1 MSDTTEKEP
10 LSHPEMVKEYIE
22 KMSKFYEQQIPF
34 LETQFKF
41 EKLSADIAEQ
51 RARRVAMEIRYAEM
65 TTPPSKEPETPATP
79 PAEGE
84 TPKRNL
90 RTE

>member
-1 MSDTTEKEP
+1 MSDTTKEEP
-10 LSHPEMVKEYIE
+10 LSHPEMVEKYIE
-22 KMSKFYEQQIPF
+22 KMTAFYEQQIPF

-51 RARRVAMEIRYAEM
+51 RARRVAMEIRHAEM
-65 TTPPSKEPETPATP
+65 TTPPPAPETPATP